1 MGQFGTIS
9 KLLESL
15 VGPWGYI
22 CALGSIFVFITN
34 ILTPQSMDLRLLLS
48 PSLIIFAIRQD
59 CVQLSTT
66 AIRAD

>member
-34 ILTPQSMDLRLLLS
+34 ILTPQSKDL
-48 PSLIIFAIRQD
+48 
-59 CVQLSTT
+59 
-66 AIRAD
+66 